1 MAYYNLGIASHT
13 VQVDGD
19 YAYYCSAIVTAPEH
33 WTGTVETTWMD
44 GDTAVSCTILGDA
57 VQRTSPTVV
66 NMSAPTEVTKDG
78 KTYEFVTHVIRYPG
92 GSVKYNTT
100 AACGR
105 LTFDYETTASSFVFF
120 FTAYRKKTYTITFK
134 SHDTA
139 GNMPA
144 PLTVDAGAEA
154 TIPQTVPTR
163 EGYSFDGW
171 TKSSSIILT
180 PTVDY
185 LPGDTFTPERSI
197 SLWAVWSEYVPPTP
211 TPSGSGSGLLA
222 CVATPSGSLAFS
234 PTTGSLVYN

>member
-1 MAYYNLGIASHT
+1 MAYYNLGIADHT

-19 YAYYCSAIVTAPEH
+19 YAYYCSATVTNPG
-33 WTGTVETTWMD
+33 WTVTVETTWMD
-44 GDTAVSCTILGDA
+44 GSTSVTSNITGNA
-57 VQRTSPTVV
+57 VQVTSPVTVD
-66 NMSAPTEVTKDG
+66 MSAPAQVTKDG

-92 GSVKYNTT
+92 GSVEYNTT

-105 LTFDYETTASSFVFF
+105 LTFDYKTTASSFVFF

-134 SHDTA
+134 SHNTA

-144 PLTVDAGAEA
+144 SLTVDAGEEA
-154 TIPQTVPTR
+154 TIPQTTPTR
-163 EGYSFDGW
+163 DGYSFDGW
-171 TKSSSIILT
+171 TKQTTTIPT

-185 LPGDTFTPERSI
+185 VPGDVFTPERSM
-197 SLWAVWSEYVPPTP
+197 SLWAVWSEYVPP

>member
-1 MAYYNLGIASHT
+1 MAYYNLGIADHA

-19 YAYYCSAIVTAPEH
+19 YAYYCAATVTNPD

-44 GDTAVSCTILGDA
+44 GSTSVTSNITGNA
-57 VQRTSPTVV
+57 VQFTSPVTVD
-66 NMSAPTEVTKDG
+66 MSAPAEVTKDG
-78 KTYEFVTHVIRYPG
+78 KTYEFVAHVIRYPG
-92 GSVKYNTT
+92 GSVEYNTT

-105 LTFDYETTASSFVFF
+105 ITFDHETTASSFVFF

-163 EGYSFDGW
+163 SGFTFDGW
-171 TKSSSIILT
+171 TRSGTTIPT

-185 LPGDTFTPERSI
+185 LPGDTFTPEHSM

-211 TPSGSGSGLLA
+211 SGTGSGLLA

-234 PTTGSLVYN
+234 PMTGSLVYN

>member
-1 MAYYNLGIASHT
+1 MAYYNLGIADHT

-19 YAYYCSAIVTAPEH
+19 YAYYCSATVTIPV

-44 GDTAVSCTILGDA
+44 GSTSVTSNITGSAVR
-57 VQRTSPTVV
+57 VTSPLTVD
-66 NMSAPTEVTKDG
+66 MSAPTEVTKDG

-92 GSVKYNTT
+92 GGVEYNTT

-105 LTFDYETTASSFVFF
+105 ITFDHETSSSSFVFF
-120 FTAYRKKTYTITFK
+120 FTAYRKKTYTVTFK

-139 GNMPA
+139 ENMPQ
-144 PLTVDAGAEA
+144 PLKVDVGSEA
-154 TIPQTVPTR
+154 TIPSTIPTR
-163 EGYSFDGW
+163 SGFAFDGW
-171 TKSSSIILT
+171 TKQTTTIPT

-185 LPGDTFTPERSI
+185 APGDVFTPERNM

-211 TPSGSGSGLLA
+211 TPPGSGSGLLA